1 MKKFNIFILLI
12 FILSIC
18 SCKSLISNNKN
29 PNSQDDNN
37 SSNSSSDDGTG
48 YNISIGGGGSSQE
61 ESDTTDT
68 PEESRTGVAYTYENK
83 PEDLRKAYRQC
94 LKGNYTI
101 SFKTSTYA
109 EFYFK
114 FDANL
119 SDSSSNNGY
128 FVTDIDPNGLTYFG
142 PYGTTAR
149 QYMYTNK
156 WEYLPCKSDI
166 YEYVSAFAGYIHYDY
181 WVFSSSDNLF
191 HSEGNSKYTSSKCT
205 LEIMGEKIL
214 LKGTFGTDFIQ
225 NKDEVN
231 IPDNI
236 VEVEISNIGT
246 TILEIDAAM
255 EETAQLHIM

>member
-12 FILSIC
+12 FMLSLC
-18 SCKSLISNNKN
+18 SCKSLISNNKK

-37 SSNSSSDDGTG
+37 SSDSSSDDGTG
-48 YNISIGGGGSSQE
+48 YNISIVGGGSSQE

-114 FDANL
+114 FDANV
-119 SDSSSNNGY
+119 SDTNRNNGY
-128 FVTDIDPNGLTYFG
+128 FVTNIDPDGLTYFG
-142 PYGTTAR
+142 PYGTKAR
-149 QYMYTNK
+149 QYMYTDK
-156 WEYLPCKSDI
+156 WEYFPCDFDI
-166 YEYVSAFAGYIHYDY
+166 YYYVYAFTGFINYDCWVYSYDDNIFNASNNDYIVSGSACTLLIEEDKIKLNGKFKTSFVENIPISGYIA
-181 WVFSSSDNLF
+181 
-191 HSEGNSKYTSSKCT
+191 
-205 LEIMGEKIL
+205 
-214 LKGTFGTDFIQ
+214 
-225 NKDEVN
+225 
-231 IPDNI
+231 
-236 VEVEISNIGT
+236 EVEISNIGT